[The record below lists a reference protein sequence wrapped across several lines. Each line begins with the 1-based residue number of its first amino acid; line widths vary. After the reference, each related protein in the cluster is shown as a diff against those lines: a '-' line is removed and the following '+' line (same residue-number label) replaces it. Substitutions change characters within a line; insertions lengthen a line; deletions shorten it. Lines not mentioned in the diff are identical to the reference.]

1 MIRRVSIP
9 LVLLVLAACGD
20 TTAPAPTPA
29 AAAAAPAAAGAIE
42 PWMPVNAAFAGC
54 QGACGAAVT
63 APDPDVVAQPGA
75 NIGQRTFCPVSGA
88 VFRVEAT
95 HHHAEVGGQRLW
107 F

>member
-1 MIRRVSIP
+1 
-9 LVLLVLAACGD
+9 
-20 TTAPAPTPA
+20 
-29 AAAAAPAAAGAIE
+29 
-42 PWMPVNAAFAGC
+42 MPVNAAFAGC

-95 HHHAEVGGQRLW
+95 HHHAEIGGQKLW
-107 F
+107 FCCEGCMHYFEQHRAEVLAARRVDPS